1 MIVQRF
7 HRTRESVRP
16 VRVRLTL
23 LATALVTA
31 ALAVAALAMVLV
43 LHRILLG
50 AADAATQARA
60 DQIRAAIAS
69 EGVGGVDGTLLAQ
82 AHNVDVIQIIDASG
96 RVRLVNNKR
105 YSSPLSGPVLP
116 GRLRL
121 VHGAHAGDPDVEYR
135 TSAIGVA
142 TPEGDLTVAVGA
154 AEAPINRLV
163 VTVAILCC
171 IVFPLIV
178 IGMAVLTYVFV
189 GRALAPVDDIRR
201 RVDEIS
207 GGDLS
212 RRVPVPA
219 TGDEIATLATTMNQ
233 MLGRIDRTRQ
243 QQVRFVN
250 DASHEL
256 NSPLTTLVGLL
267 DLADAKGQP
276 IDPETVGSVML
287 PDALRLQQMV
297 ADLLLLARA
306 DESGIVLRRAPVDLD
321 DVVGA
326 EVARLEALTDLE
338 VEARIVS
345 ARIDADQE
353 KVTRALRNLADNA
366 VRHATGRVAIDMV
379 RTGDGMVEV
388 TVLDDGPGI
397 PDADKGRVTERFVR
411 LDDARGGDR
420 RFGARAVHRRRD
432 HSCARR
438 GARRRRCPRQG
449 GGHRVPAA
457 AGRGRSAAVGR
468 EPVADAADGFDGLA
482 VKGLIDPAAQIADVD
497 LDDVLIAVEID
508 VPDAIEDLGLRD
520 HFALVAQQVGE

>member
-411 LDDARGGDR
+411 LDDARGRATGGSGLGLSIVDEIIRAHGGELVVGD
-420 RFGARAVHRRRD
+420 A
-432 HSCARR
+432 
-438 GARRRRCPRQG
+438 P
-449 GGHRVPAA
+449 
-457 AGRGRSAAVGR
+457 GRGRPSGSGCRWTGPLSRRRPRAGSRRRGR
-468 EPVADAADGFDGLA
+468 FRWPCGQRADRSGGADS
-482 VKGLIDPAAQIADVD
+482 
-497 LDDVLIAVEID
+497 
-508 VPDAIEDLGLRD
+508 
-520 HFALVAQQVGE
+520 